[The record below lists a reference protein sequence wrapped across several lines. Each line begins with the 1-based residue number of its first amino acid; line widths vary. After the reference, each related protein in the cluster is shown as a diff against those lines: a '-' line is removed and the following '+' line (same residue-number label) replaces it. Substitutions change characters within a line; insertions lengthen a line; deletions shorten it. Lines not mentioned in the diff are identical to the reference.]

1 MISPGLFSSYHIKFA
16 LNISLS
22 VMLSEQQNPQKK
34 EEQTSPCMDEEDP
47 CRFAP
52 YGAAHLKLYA
62 CAIAD
67 QCLADQPAFLA

>member
-1 MISPGLFSSYHIKFA
+1 
-16 LNISLS
+16 
-22 VMLSEQQNPQKK
+22 
-34 EEQTSPCMDEEDP
+34 MDEEDP

-67 QCLADQPAFLA
+67 QCLADQPASLAYQDQPHQLLIFQGRERKK